1 MRNDHLPGPKRSVD
15 LSLEGRLIDEA
26 RSLDIDVP
34 VVVESALKREI
45 AAEKARRW
53 REENAVAIM
62 ATNARI
68 ERDGLW
74 CDEYRL
80 F

>member
-1 MRNDHLPGPKRSVD
+1 MRMNRHVAPRESVD
-15 LSLEGRLIDEA
+15 LSLDAELVAEA
-26 RSLDIDVP
+26 RTLGLDLSRIAED
-34 VVVESALKREI
+34 ALRRHVRD
-45 AAEKARRW
+45 EKARRW
-53 REENAVAIM
+53 QEENAEAI
-62 ATNARI
+62 AANNARI